1 MLRKQFKFTKLL
13 RLYSANRRTYI
24 TKEPIISIMDF
35 YTTFTSFL
43 KVNPCFHSST
53 PVPMIG
59 SVLKCPTLCR
69 LCLSEQTGGAW
80 VNHSNVAASCDFDTD
95 LKSKNSDARD

>member
-1 MLRKQFKFTKLL
+1 MLRKQFTFTKLL
-13 RLYSANRRTYI
+13 RLHSANRREYI

-35 YTTFTSFL
+35 YTISFL
-43 KVNPCFHSST
+43 KVNTCFHSST
-53 PVPMIG
+53 PVPMIR
-59 SVLKCPTLCR
+59 SVLKCPTLCH

-80 VNHSNVAASCDFDTD
+80 VNHNNDFDTD